1 MNYSAIRQQLQQ
13 RRSEILGRL
22 QALKSDIN
30 REQGP
35 LPADWDEQ
43 VVELENLD
51 VLFELDE
58 VSRHEL
64 NQINNALERI
74 EANQYEHCV
83 VCGEPIGSARLTA
96 LPTADT
102 CIRCAEAIASNR

>member
-1 MNYSAIRQQLQQ
+1 MNHSAIRQQLQS
-13 RRSEILGRL
+13 RRNELLSRL
-22 QALKSDIN
+22 RALSSDLH

-35 LPADWDEQ
+35 LPPDFAEQ
-43 VVELENLD
+43 VIELENLD

-64 NQINNALERI
+64 NQINNALIRI
-74 EANQYEHCV
+74 DANEYEHCAT
-83 VCGEPIGSARLTA
+83 CGKPIGPARLAA

-102 CIRCAEAIASNR
+102 CIHCAEAAAGQ

>member
-1 MNYSAIRQQLQQ
+1 MTHSAIRKQLQQ
-13 RRSEILGRL
+13 RRNELLGRL
-22 QALKSDIN
+22 QALKSDLH

-35 LPADWDEQ
+35 LPADSQEQ
-43 VVELENLD
+43 VIELENLD

-74 EANQYEHCV
+74 DSDQYEHCV
-83 VCGEPIGSARLTA
+83 VCGGAIGAARLNA

-102 CIRCAEAIASNR
+102 CIRCAQSIAAR